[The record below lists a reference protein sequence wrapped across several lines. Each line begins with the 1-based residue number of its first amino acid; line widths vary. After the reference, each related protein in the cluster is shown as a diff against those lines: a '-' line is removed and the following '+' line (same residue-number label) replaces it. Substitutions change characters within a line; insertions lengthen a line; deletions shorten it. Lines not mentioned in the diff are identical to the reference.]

1 MSYQGQNPEQYPNEY
16 EQGYGSSPQ
25 QPPQQ
30 GRQRPYEQQ
39 QGGYQQQPGGSQP
52 YNQPQGGYYQP
63 GGNPQQQPPYGNNPN
78 YQQPNYQQP
87 PYNQQQQQ
95 QWFAGQ
101 PRSTLTTLGLDP
113 RLESA
118 LSYVLFWVSGL
129 IIFFLEKQNRE
140 VRYHALQSVFF
151 FGGLNIL
158 LIIIGLVPFIG
169 ALLTPFLVFVWFVA
183 WIALMVAAYM
193 NYQFKIPVVS
203 DYANRYADRTSF

>member
-39 QGGYQQQPGGSQP
+39 QGGYQQQPGSYQP

-63 GGNPQQQPPYGNNPN
+63 GGNPQQSPYGNNPN
-78 YQQPNYQQP
+78 YQQPNHQQP

-101 PRSTLTTLGLDP
+101 QRSTLTTLGLDP

-151 FGGLNIL
+151 FGGLSI
-158 LIIIGLVPFIG
+158 LIIIIGAVPFIG

-203 DYANRYADRTSF
+203 DYANRYADRARF